1 MHAPDS
7 FPGLQGTPFMALQ
20 VLQAD
25 ELQSSLVR
33 ALQHHR
39 RRKPCKQGL
48 APAGGAQTPA
58 VAGLKSCKAPLWPG
72 RAEVVA
78 QLNRKR
84 QKIGRHPG
92 ADEVRA
98 RVALVG
104 AAAAVA
110 KVAREWVVGAWRQRR
125 SQNVKQCHAR
135 KMYGQFMGFDYPAH
149 RPVA

>member
-1 MHAPDS
+1 
-7 FPGLQGTPFMALQ
+7 MALQ

-25 ELQSSLVR
+25 ELQSAFVR

-39 RRKPCKQGL
+39 WRKPCKQGL

-78 QLNRKR
+78 ELQGKR
-84 QKIGRHPG
+84 QKIGRDPG

-110 KVAREWVVGAWRQRR
+110 KVAGERVVRAWRQRR
-125 SQNVKQCHAR
+125 SQNVKQSHACHRGVSNSWVLIIRRSHGWLGKKAFR
-135 KMYGQFMGFDYPAH
+135 VRAVTD
-149 RPVA
+149 V